1 MFLVCLLVFLTTPPD
16 WVSTPSGGSFSG
28 GPELLPSYENL
39 AKGQL
44 LPSYAHFLSVT
55 FTVLPQTHNFFIGVL
70 RVPPPATCMSLCDLG
85 PGHGP
90 GPLTAWSHRHAH
102 RTSMRT
108 VKGLTRLKAP
118 RCHQPG

>member
-1 MFLVCLLVFLTTPPD
+1 MERQARAQHAAHRAGHRVGVAFP
-16 WVSTPSGGSFSG
+16 G

-70 RVPPPATCMSLCDLG
+70 RVPPPATCMSLCDL
-85 PGHGP
+85 
-90 GPLTAWSHRHAH
+90 A
-102 RTSMRT
+102 
-108 VKGLTRLKAP
+108 
-118 RCHQPG
+118 